1 MPSDYAESGEV
12 LQADKT
18 PMVLHTSE
26 MYKDERFQSGW
37 ESSSS
42 FAAST
47 PISVNS
53 SIYNNMDIEK
63 KPHAS
68 MDENES
74 CDSKSQGQVISP
86 KPEALQHLSDEEL
99 TALEKRL
106 RRKIDLRLLPC
117 MILIY
122 IMNYLDRNAIGA
134 ARLGGLEQDLGLKG
148 NEFQT
153 AVSVLFVGYVLMQV
167 PSNMLLNKIGKPASY
182 LTACM
187 IGWGV
192 LCASTGA
199 VHSFGALTAVRFLL
213 GFVEAA
219 FYPGAMATL
228 SAWYVRKELGVRTA
242 IFYSGSLISGAFS
255 GLIAAGIID
264 GMNGVG
270 GLLAWRW
277 IFILEGSATV
287 VIAFCCYWILP
298 DFPATTKWLTEEER
312 AIALWR
318 MEVDAAG
325 EQDWTAGDQQS
336 LFHGFKLLLQD
347 PKNWILIVVCYGA
360 ASAIAINSF
369 FPTIVKSMG
378 KDRITTLLLTAPPYL
393 LACIVCAVVA
403 WNADRVQERFWHT
416 SLSIACALAGFI
428 ISASTTGIGP
438 RYFGAMIMLPGI
450 YSGFNMSMVW
460 TANTNFRPV
469 SKRAAALAFNNALAT
484 ICSIYGSFLCP
495 NGAEPRF
502 ILAFSVNAA
511 MATIAIVASIAIHFV
526 LKRANRKLEL
536 KEAEEEAA
544 GRHLP
549 GSGFRYLT

>member
-1 MPSDYAESGEV
+1 M
-12 LQADKT
+12 
-18 PMVLHTSE
+18 
-26 MYKDERFQSGW
+26 
-37 ESSSS
+37 
-42 FAAST
+42 
-47 PISVNS
+47 
-53 SIYNNMDIEK
+53 
-63 KPHAS
+63 
-68 MDENES
+68 
-74 CDSKSQGQVISP
+74 
-86 KPEALQHLSDEEL
+86 
-99 TALEKRL
+99 
-106 RRKIDLRLLPC
+106 RRH
-117 MILIY
+117 
-122 IMNYLDRNAIGA
+122 
-134 ARLGGLEQDLGLKG
+134 
-148 NEFQT
+148 
-153 AVSVLFVGYVLMQV
+153 
-167 PSNMLLNKIGKPASY
+167 
-182 LTACM
+182 
-187 IGWGV
+187 WGV
-192 LCASTGA
+192 LCASTEA
-199 VHSFGALTAVRFLL
+199 VHSFCALTALRFLL

-228 SAWYVRKELGVRTA
+228 SAWYVRKELAVRTA

-264 GMNGVG
+264 GMNGV
-270 GLLAWRW
+270 
-277 IFILEGSATV
+277 GSATV

-336 LFHGFKLLLQD
+336 LFHGFNLPLQD
-347 PKNWILIVVCYGA
+347 PRNWILIVVCYGA

-378 KDRITTLLLTAPPYL
+378 KDRITTLLPPAPPHL

-416 SLSIACALAGFI
+416 GLSISCAPTGFI

-438 RYFGAMIMLPGI
+438 RYFGAIIMLPGI

-460 TANTNFRPV
+460 TANTNFLPV

-484 ICSIYGSFLCP
+484 ICT
-495 NGAEPRF
+495 
-502 ILAFSVNAA
+502 FSVNAA
-511 MATIAIVASIAIHFV
+511 MATIAIIASIALHFV

>member
-1 MPSDYAESGEV
+1 M
-12 LQADKT
+12 
-18 PMVLHTSE
+18 
-26 MYKDERFQSGW
+26 
-37 ESSSS
+37 
-42 FAAST
+42 
-47 PISVNS
+47 N
-53 SIYNNMDIEK
+53 IEK

-68 MDENES
+68 LDENES
-74 CDSKSQGQVISP
+74 CDSKSQGQVIFP
-86 KPEALQHLSDEEL
+86 KPEDLQHLSDEEI

-134 ARLGGLEQDLGLKG
+134 ARLGAFEEDLGLQG

-199 VHSFGALTAVRFLL
+199 VHRFGALTTVRFLL

-242 IFYSGSLISGAFS
+242 IFHSGSLISGAFS

-277 IFILEGSATV
+277 IFILQGSATV
-287 VIAFCCYWILP
+287 VIAFCCYWIIP
-298 DFPATTKWLTEEER
+298 NFPATTKWLTEEEH

-325 EQDWTAGDQQS
+325 EQDWTTGDQQS

-347 PKNWILIVVCYGA
+347 PKNWILIV
-360 ASAIAINSF
+360 
-369 FPTIVKSMG
+369 
-378 KDRITTLLLTAPPYL
+378 LLPYDCEEHGQGQNYYPPATAPPYL
-393 LACIVCAVVA
+393 LECIVCAVVA

-428 ISASTTGIGP
+428 ISASITGIGP

-460 TANTNFRPV
+460 TANTNFRSV

-484 ICSIYGSFLCP
+484 ICSIYGSF
-495 NGAEPRF
+495 F
-502 ILAFSVNAA
+502 VNAA
-511 MATIAIVASIAIHFV
+511 MATIAIIASVALHFI

>member
-1 MPSDYAESGEV
+1 M
-12 LQADKT
+12 
-18 PMVLHTSE
+18 
-26 MYKDERFQSGW
+26 
-37 ESSSS
+37 
-42 FAAST
+42 
-47 PISVNS
+47 N
-53 SIYNNMDIEK
+53 IEK
-63 KPHAS
+63 KPYAS
-68 MDENES
+68 LDENES
-74 CDSKSQGQVISP
+74 CDSKSQGQVIFP
-86 KPEALQHLSDEEL
+86 KPEDLQHLSDEEI

-134 ARLGGLEQDLGLKG
+134 ARLGAFEEDLGLQG

-167 PSNMLLNKIGKPASY
+167 PFNMLLNKIGKPASY

-199 VHSFGALTAVRFLL
+199 VHRFGALTAVRFLL

-287 VIAFCCYWILP
+287 VIVFCCYWIIP
-298 DFPATTKWLTEEER
+298 DFPATTKWLTEEEH

-325 EQDWTAGDQQS
+325 EQDWTTGDQQS

-378 KDRITTLLLTAPPYL
+378 KDRITTLLLLHL
-393 LACIVCAVVA
+393 LIC
-403 WNADRVQERFWHT
+403 WKRFWHT

-428 ISASTTGIGP
+428 ISASITGIGP

-460 TANTNFRPV
+460 TANTNFRSV

-484 ICSIYGSFLCP
+484 ICSIYGSF
-495 NGAEPRF
+495 F
-502 ILAFSVNAA
+502 VNAA
-511 MATIAIVASIAIHFV
+511 MATIAIIASVALHFI

>member
-1 MPSDYAESGEV
+1 
-12 LQADKT
+12 
-18 PMVLHTSE
+18 
-26 MYKDERFQSGW
+26 
-37 ESSSS
+37 
-42 FAAST
+42 
-47 PISVNS
+47 
-53 SIYNNMDIEK
+53 MDIEK
-63 KPHAS
+63 KPRAS

-86 KPEALQHLSDEEL
+86 KPEALQHLSDEEV

-122 IMNYLDRNAIGA
+122 IMNYLDR
-134 ARLGGLEQDLGLKG
+134 LGGMEEDLGLKG
-148 NEFQT
+148 NEFQ
-153 AVSVLFVGYVLMQV
+153 
-167 PSNMLLNKIGKPASY
+167 PASY

-325 EQDWTAGDQQS
+325 EEDWTAGDQQS

-484 ICSIYGSFLCP
+484 ICSIYGSFLYP

-511 MATIAIVASIAIHFV
+511 MATIAIIASVALHFI

-536 KEAEEEAA
+536 REAEEEAA